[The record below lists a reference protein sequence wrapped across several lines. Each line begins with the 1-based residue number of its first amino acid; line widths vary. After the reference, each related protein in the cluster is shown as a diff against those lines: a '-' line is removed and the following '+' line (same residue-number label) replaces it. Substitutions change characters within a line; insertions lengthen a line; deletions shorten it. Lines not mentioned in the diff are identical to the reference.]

1 MDNLSQITQ
10 EFILNHRKDNVK
22 LLALQY
28 SKQTCININEAIT
41 QIAGWQIAEKKIPSW
56 AKQEGIIY
64 PQHLS
69 MEQCSSEVTAK
80 YKSSL
85 IAGESFVDL
94 TAGFGVDCSF
104 MASKFKKVHYVERQK
119 ELCKIAEHN
128 FQTLGL
134 NHITIHNTDGIDF
147 LKEMNK
153 VDCIFLDPARR
164 DSHGSKT
171 VAICDCEPDIRTIE
185 DMLVDK
191 GQTVIIKLSP
201 MLDIYSAMNDL
212 KYLKDLHIVSV
223 NNECK
228 ELVAILQKDINNSNI
243 NKDKINIECEQIL
256 TNSQSQHF
264 KFNFSEEK
272 TTEIEYS
279 DSIENYLYEPGA
291 SLLKAGPF
299 KLISKT
305 FGIKKLHPN
314 SHLYT
319 SKEKIKNFP
328 GRQFKVTNVSTF
340 NKKELKTFLQGL
352 EKANITIR
360 NFPSTVADLRKR
372 LKLNE
377 GGDIYIFATTLGSG
391 EKVLIKCQKD

>member
-28 SKQTCININEAIT
+28 SKHTHINITEAIT

-56 AKQEGIIY
+56 AKLEGIVY
-64 PQHLS
+64 PKHLS

-80 YKSSL
+80 YKASL
-85 IAGESFVDL
+85 TNGDSFVDL

-104 MASKFKKVHYVERQK
+104 IARKFTKAHYVERQK
-119 ELCKIAEHN
+119 ELCEIAEHN
-128 FQTLGL
+128 FRILGL

-147 LKEMNK
+147 LKEMGK

-164 DSHGSKT
+164 DNHGSKT

-201 MLDIYSAMNDL
+201 MLDIYSAINDL
-212 KYLKDLHIVSV
+212 KHLKDLHIISV

-228 ELVAILQKDINNSNI
+228 ELVAILQKDINNSNT

-272 TTEIEYS
+272 ATDIEYS
-279 DSIENYLYEPGA
+279 DNIENYLYEPGA
-291 SLLKAGPF
+291 ALLKAGPF
-299 KLISKT
+299 KLISQT
-305 FGIKKLHPN
+305 YGVKKLHPN

-319 SKEKIKNFP
+319 SKERIINFP

-360 NFPSTVADLRKR
+360 NFPSTVSDLRKR

-391 EKVLIKCQKD
+391 EKVLIKCLKD